1 MLTPLNDLQVCGGCS
16 HICAQHQGR
25 PRSMVC
31 KRRQTRTGRSGARSG
46 GSLEDSLG
54 SVVLRTTLPTGCNHG
69 LRFSFHSRATYT
81 GVLRNPNARP
91 CSGCVSTR
99 WRPKLRFFDRCVP
112 CAPNDLQVVF
122 VRRCELRAMHAR
134 KPEGRSGGADASLLL
149 SMEVRRQ

>member
-16 HICAQHQGR
+16 HICAQHQGAR
-25 PRSMVC
+25 AQWCASVGKPEQGEAGPFGWFLGRL
-31 KRRQTRTGRSGARSG
+31 TRFCG
-46 GSLEDSLG
+46 
-54 SVVLRTTLPTGCNHG
+54 PTDHPPD
-69 LRFSFHSRATYT
+69 RVQPWVAISFHSRATYT

-134 KPEGRSGGADASLLL
+134 KPEGRSGARMRPYS
-149 SMEVRRQ
+149 